1 VGANLTP
8 DQLAR
13 LRNQVA
19 SNFSDL
25 YKGAPI
31 LMDGRYYQAIIA
43 GGGGGG
49 DGGFDNPGT
58 LTGFMSY
65 PEAWGAGGDYTGQTF
80 SVYRTDGSYSHESPW
95 TKDGYK
101 NLMLFAAVA
110 GGLAFLPGGMVST
123 LSGAPAA
130 GAAGSIAG
138 DAFMPALAE
147 ASAIPYG
154 SVLPGL
160 EAYVLTAAAAGGAAA
175 GTVAG
180 DAFMPALAEAS
191 AIPYGSVLPGL
202 EAYALPAAAAGAGT
216 LASTVKGVANT
227 ASSWLS
233 TAAKAASSLMTL
245 KSIGG
250 SGGGGASA
258 PVGITPMPGVA
269 PSLLP
274 GVDNMTLLFLAGAVG
289 LVAFVATRKG

>member
-31 LMDGRYYQAIIA
+31 LMGGRYYQAIIA

-49 DGGFDNPGT
+49 EGGFDNPGT

-65 PEAWGAGGDYTGQTF
+65 PAAWAAGGDYTGQTF

-130 GAAGSIAG
+130 GAAG
-138 DAFMPALAE
+138 
-147 ASAIPYG
+147 
-154 SVLPGL
+154 
-160 EAYVLTAAAAGGAAA
+160 
-175 GTVAG
+175 TVAG

-202 EAYALPAAAAGAGT
+202 EAYALPAAASAGS

-233 TAAKAASSLMTL
+233 TAGKAASSLMTL
-245 KSIGG
+245 KSLGG